1 MNLKSY
7 AKINFNLRII
17 GKNDNMH
24 LLSSFAFPISLYD
37 DIILETNNS
46 GKIKIECDNP
56 EIPLNQDN
64 TCYKAIELLKKE
76 KGFKEGV
83 RVKIIKRIPTM
94 AGLGGG
100 SSNAA
105 AVLKGLNELLDLKL
119 GLKQLMNIA
128 QQIGS
133 DVPFFVRNKP
143 AVILGTG
150 ERIKHLKA
158 DLDYHILLVKPRGGV
173 STKDA
178 YALFDKTQEI
188 SVQKEI
194 DYSDYRDAFIRS
206 KNDLEEPAISLCPD
220 IKKAIEDLHS
230 LGLTMVRM
238 SGSGSCVYALSKDR
252 QKLMAI
258 KEELKAKYPFVMV
271 VHPLI

>member
-105 AVLKGLNELLDLKL
+105 AVLKGLNELLDLINTSL
-119 GLKQLMNIA
+119 ITSMVLS
-128 QQIGS
+128 QICM
-133 DVPFFVRNKP
+133 
-143 AVILGTG
+143 A
-150 ERIKHLKA
+150 
-158 DLDYHILLVKPRGGV
+158 
-173 STKDA
+173 STS
-178 YALFDKTQEI
+178 TQ
-188 SVQKEI
+188 
-194 DYSDYRDAFIRS
+194 
-206 KNDLEEPAISLCPD
+206 PD
-220 IKKAIEDLHS
+220 
-230 LGLTMVRM
+230 
-238 SGSGSCVYALSKDR
+238 
-252 QKLMAI
+252 
-258 KEELKAKYPFVMV
+258 
-271 VHPLI
+271 

>member
-7 AKINFNLRII
+7 AKINFDLQIV
-17 GKNDNMH
+17 GKKDNMH

-46 GKIKIECDNP
+46 GKTKIECDNL

-64 TCYKAIELLKKE
+64 TCYKVIELLRKE

-105 AVLKGLNELLDLKL
+105 AVLKGLNELLNLKL
-119 GLKQLMNIA
+119 NPKELMGIA
-128 QQIGS
+128 YQVGS

-143 AVILGTG
+143 AIILETG
-150 ERIKHLKA
+150 SKTKAVKA
-158 DLDYHILLVKPRGGV
+158 DLNFHILLIKPRGGV
-173 STKDA
+173 STKEA
-178 YALFDKTQEI
+178 YNLFDKTQEI

-194 DYSDYRDAFIRS
+194 DYSDFKTAFEQS
-206 KNDLEEPAISLCPD
+206 KNDLEEPAKSLCPD
-220 IKKAIEDLHS
+220 IRNVIKDLQD

-252 QKLMAI
+252 QKLMVI
-258 KEELKAKYPFVMV
+258 KEELKTKYPFVMV